1 MKIYDTVNKKVLDI
15 RSCAQNVYNNKKN
28 ETKNIA
34 LWPFNQKYNKHKS
47 TGNLKVMPKM

>member
-1 MKIYDTVNKKVLDI
+1 MRIDSTQQKGEEIK
-15 RSCAQNVYNNKKN
+15 

-47 TGNLKVMPKM
+47 TGNLKVMPKEM